1 MKIEEAIVYV
11 LAKRN
16 GGLKTDQIEE
26 VINRERLFVCKDGR
40 PVSSAFVYRTPR
52 VGYSLPDS
60 RGERGMLVFPDY
72 TQDNDLWI
80 RLQDYQHEDWPTLVQ
95 LWQCANRHSLTRKI
109 GELGINKVPWRAL
122 FGMEAV
128 PNSPKF

>member
-40 PVSSAFVYRTPR
+40 PVSSAFVYRTIK
-52 VGYSLPDS
+52 
-60 RGERGMLVFPDY
+60 MFPDTFVY
-72 TQDNDLWI
+72 
-80 RLQDYQHEDWPTLVQ
+80 V
-95 LWQCANRHSLTRKI
+95 K
-109 GELGINKVPWRAL
+109 
-122 FGMEAV
+122 
-128 PNSPKF
+128 

>member
-40 PVSSAFVYRTPR
+40 PVSSALVYRTIK
-52 VGYSLPDS
+52 
-60 RGERGMLVFPDY
+60 MFPDTFVV
-72 TQDNDLWI
+72 TQGRVFLMI
-80 RLQDYQHEDWPTLVQ
+80 
-95 LWQCANRHSLTRKI
+95 
-109 GELGINKVPWRAL
+109 
-122 FGMEAV
+122 
-128 PNSPKF
+128 